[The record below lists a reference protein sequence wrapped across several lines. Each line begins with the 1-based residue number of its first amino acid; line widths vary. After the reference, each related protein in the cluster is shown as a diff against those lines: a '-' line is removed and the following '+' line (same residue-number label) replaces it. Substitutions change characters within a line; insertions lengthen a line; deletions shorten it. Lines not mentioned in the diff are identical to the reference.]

1 MICDECKYKGD
12 LKITIKP
19 HIIYNGERCTNSN
32 CIFFK
37 CPISGLEKSGLTRCK
52 KFKEKNNAR
61 SIE

>member
-1 MICDECKYKGD
+1 MICNECKFKTD
-12 LKITIKP
+12 IKFSDERG
-19 HIIYNGERCTNSN
+19 IIYNGERCGNTN

-52 KFKEKNNAR
+52 RFKEKTNAR